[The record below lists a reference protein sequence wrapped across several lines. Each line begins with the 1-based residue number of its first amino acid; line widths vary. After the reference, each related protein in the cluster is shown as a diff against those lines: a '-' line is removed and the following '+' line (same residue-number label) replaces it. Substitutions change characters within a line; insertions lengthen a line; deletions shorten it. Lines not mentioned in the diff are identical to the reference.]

1 MVPRKPIQ
9 KATVIET
16 ACEHQPQTA
25 SDANNSV
32 LDKIQKCLSRAYHAN
47 ASEAEAKTALFLS
60 QKLMSQHNITQADL
74 LANDN
79 GSNKAQYGG
88 RSIVRIEK
96 IAGSSR
102 RVMREAFVS
111 RLATAMC
118 TFFDCKP
125 FSTDFGNS
133 MEWTFFGI
141 ADNTVAAAAA
151 FEMAHNLILE
161 WACAYKGGGPTFCYR
176 LGVADGLRAMAYR
189 EKQKE
194 LEDARRKELEFIV
207 NENGGQ
213 SKEDQPSTERENA
226 ASSIRDRETLDS
238 ANDDVSMKFEES
250 GNNSDSDSDS
260 DSDCDCARN
269 DVGCLN
275 VQADFSMDDTQNID
289 LCEDVD
295 ETIDKY
301 VKREPAG
308 SPIPHDVL
316 SSLPAPDTKVKPGS
330 CSSTPMVSQWRSEM
344 QLVQFRVNSEQV
356 ADDYLEQHKIKLGK
370 GRKRTV
376 NIRDRDSYGWGRRDS
391 SKINVRQRALK

>member
-1 MVPRKPIQ
+1 
-9 KATVIET
+9 
-16 ACEHQPQTA
+16 
-25 SDANNSV
+25 
-32 LDKIQKCLSRAYHAN
+32 
-47 ASEAEAKTALFLS
+47 
-60 QKLMSQHNITQADL
+60 
-74 LANDN
+74 
-79 GSNKAQYGG
+79 
-88 RSIVRIEK
+88 
-96 IAGSSR
+96 
-102 RVMREAFVS
+102 MREAFVS
-111 RLATAMC
+111 RLAIAMC
-118 TFFDCKP
+118 TFFDCKT

-161 WACAYKGGGPTFCYR
+161 WACAYKGGGPTFSYR
-176 LGVADGLRAMAYR
+176 LGVADGLRAMVNW

-213 SKEDQPSTERENA
+213 SKEDQPSTERESA

-250 GNNSDSDSDS
+250 GNDSDSDS
-260 DSDCDCARN
+260 ESDSDCTRS
-269 DVGCLN
+269 DVGSLN

-308 SPIPHDVL
+308 SPT
-316 SSLPAPDTKVKPGS
+316 PDTKVKPES

-344 QLVQFRVNSEQV
+344 QLVQFRVNSEHV
-356 ADDYLEQHKIKLGK
+356 AVDYLEQHKIKLGK

-376 NIRDRDSYGWGRRDS
+376 NIRDRDSYGRGRRDS
-391 SKINVRQRALK
+391 SKINVRQRTLK